1 MLAETQEVTGIQ
13 WHHSAYGLLITG
25 SLDQVKKANDV
36 LKSKFS
42 ESCSGQPNAEQHQRW
57 SKIAKR
63 PNAKLSGYQGDSG
76 MTSANTV
83 HDPESL
89 PSQIIGSNITEWNL
103 SHRNTE
109 LSPNFMTEENNQGE
123 KRRGS
128 DDAWMA
134 DLSGNKHSRDSNIVR
149 NKPEDSGD
157 STPTYEPRA
166 SFSGPEIN
174 NRDLAKNPAEMR
186 AKEGRSIARQ
196 SSSETYPRN
205 SPHNETVVYNRTQ
218 ELKTPADF
226 QRSGKSVGER
236 GSAISPGQQTQS
248 SGQHQNSASVERA
261 LPDEYQ
267 TRRTDQTRS
276 QNVENDSLQGKETA
290 GVTNPSL
297 AMGIEN
303 SQGILKQTS
312 AAIVVEKDTSGGYS
326 RQSSDG
332 EHQFKSDKS
341 ENGNLPNDANDLKEQ
356 AAEGYERNQG
366 TSINLIENAFQQ
378 MNLDEE
384 PPATHVA
391 QFILQVYKADLNS
404 FKSQHNVDV
413 VFSQDQKRLTLKPMR
428 GFEMS
433 QKNELESKFQQ
444 FYESTSKKLK
454 EVTIDL
460 REFGTTEDIE
470 KMKKSMSRQGKQS
483 EVMIEESS
491 NRDVFTLVGD
501 ADNMKMFRKNL
512 IGALRKNSPD
522 SKETLSAEPIV
533 ASRKGIQVI
542 LMQGDIEKQECD
554 AIVNFTDKELVHKTG
569 IASAIKQAAGL
580 KFDIKC
586 REVIAENGPLVSNKV
601 TITTA
606 GSLPCKQVIHAI
618 LPDFKK
624 ERSSAVLRHGLQE
637 TCRLALDKAKENQMK
652 SISFPVVTPNIV
664 NQVVSSYL
672 LFNAI
677 IEFTKEN
684 NPLNNNNTIEEIR
697 IVYRE
702 NSKLVEEYANEFSK
716 NF

>member
-1 MLAETQEVTGIQ
+1 MLDKTQEVTGIQ
-13 WHHSAYGLLITG
+13 WHEAAYGLLITG
-25 SLDQVKKANDV
+25 TLEQVNKANDI
-36 LKSKFS
+36 LKSLFS
-42 ESCSGQPNAEQHQRW
+42 EQLGYEHRASCSG
-57 SKIAKR
+57 S
-63 PNAKLSGYQGDSG
+63 
-76 MTSANTV
+76 
-83 HDPESL
+83 
-89 PSQIIGSNITEWNL
+89 
-103 SHRNTE
+103 
-109 LSPNFMTEENNQGE
+109 
-123 KRRGS
+123 
-128 DDAWMA
+128 
-134 DLSGNKHSRDSNIVR
+134 
-149 NKPEDSGD
+149 
-157 STPTYEPRA
+157 
-166 SFSGPEIN
+166 EIN
-174 NRDLAKNPAEMR
+174 NQDIAKNPSEMR
-186 AKEGRSIARQ
+186 AREGCHSPRQ
-196 SSSETYPRN
+196 SSIVRFPQNNPRKETGVYSPRQKLIAPAYFQ
-205 SPHNETVVYNRTQ
+205 PHGRGSN
-218 ELKTPADF
+218 
-226 QRSGKSVGER
+226 VGGR
-236 GSAISPGQQTQS
+236 GSAISPEQQTQS
-248 SGQHQNSASVERA
+248 SGEHQNSASVDTA
-261 LPDEYQ
+261 LPEYQ
-267 TRRTDQTRS
+267 TRRTDQTEFPSKADRRPNAAYFEDKTS

-290 GVTNPSL
+290 G
-297 AMGIEN
+297 
-303 SQGILKQTS
+303 ILKRTS
-312 AAIVVEKDTSGGYS
+312 AAMVVEKDTSGGYL

-332 EHQFKSDKS
+332 QHQSQSDKS

-391 QFILQVYKADLNS
+391 QFILQVYKNDLKS
-404 FKSQHNVDV
+404 FKSQHSVDV
-413 VFSQDQKRLTLKPMR
+413 VFSQDQKRLTLKSMR
-428 GFEMS
+428 GFDIS
-433 QKNELESKFQQ
+433 QKNELESKFQH
-444 FYESTSKKLK
+444 FYKSTSKKLK

-470 KMKKSMSRQGKQS
+470 KMKESMSRQGKQF
-483 EVMIEESS
+483 EVMMIEESS
-491 NRDVFTLVGD
+491 DHDVFTLVGD

-554 AIVNFTDKELVHKTG
+554 AIVNFTDKDLVHKTG
-569 IASAIKQAAGL
+569 IAKAIHQAAGMTF
-580 KFDIKC
+580 KNECKDIIDEK
-586 REVIAENGPLVSNKV
+586 GSLLSNSV

-606 GSLPCKQVIHAI
+606 GLLPCQHVIHAI
-618 LPDFKK
+618 LPDFTT
-624 ERSSAVLRHGLQE
+624 ERSQEVLCHDLQE